1 MKAIWSDNAKESY
14 FRTLGYW
21 IKHNVSRTF
30 SDKITMEV
38 NVLLAELE
46 QKPYFLAKYSENL
59 NLYKRSIMRGRF
71 VVYYSIDEFNGI
83 VEFSTSGVH
92 GRYLCNNKNVNNQN
106 R

>member
-21 IKHNVSRTF
+21 IKHNVSRTY

-46 QKPYFLAKYSENL
+46 QKPYSLAKYS
-59 NLYKRSIMRGRF
+59 
-71 VVYYSIDEFNGI
+71 
-83 VEFSTSGVH
+83 
-92 GRYLCNNKNVNNQN
+92 
-106 R
+106 